1 MTARGDQTR
10 NHLLDVAEQM
20 FGERGVNG
28 VSLREIRLASG
39 ARNTAAIQFHFGD
52 REGLVHALTVRHM
65 PRIAELQ
72 QEHYDVMVREGRDE
86 DPRSLVEVLVRPIA
100 DYLQQGAS
108 ERAWVKIMGDL
119 GAEPELEAGEM
130 ALLAPEPAL
139 QWCHAACTSGSP
151 SPSAGS
157 RMVERMVVLAQFAV
171 HLCADRSRLEDSPG
185 ASRLHAPS
193 ELFVENL
200 IDMVNGALFAPVGHV
215 ARGVRVEP
223 RFEPQRVIEVD
234 GRPDLWR
241 SCGPG
246 RFKNGGSVGTRG
258 SPSPRRTGRRASRG
272 SR

>member
-52 REGLVHALTVRHM
+52 RDGLVHALTARHM

-72 QEHYDVMVREGRDE
+72 QELYDVMVREGRDE
-86 DPRSLVEVLVRPIA
+86 DERSLVEVLVRPIA
-100 DYLQQGAS
+100 DYLRQGAS

-119 GAEPELEAGEM
+119 GAEPELEVGEM

-139 QWCHAACTSGSP
+139 LV
-151 SPSAGS
+151 S
-157 RMVERMVVLAQFAV
+157 RRLYERLSESVPPEVAVERMVVLAQFAV
-171 HLCADRSRLEDSPG
+171 HLCADRARLEDSPG
-185 ASRLHAPS
+185 ARRAHAPS

-200 IDMVNGALFAPVGHV
+200 IDMVNGALFAPV
-215 ARGVRVEP
+215 APRGAVR
-223 RFEPQRVIEVD
+223 
-234 GRPDLWR
+234 
-241 SCGPG
+241 
-246 RFKNGGSVGTRG
+246 
-258 SPSPRRTGRRASRG
+258 SR
-272 SR
+272 